1 VSLGD
6 SEGGSPLRLLHV
18 ARARLIPMGV
28 RSFRARLRAALVV
41 AALAV
46 GCGASDEEDFRLAA
60 QALTAARESVEQAQ
74 RAVEERRAR
83 LEVSQAERQLREAEE
98 RLREA
103 ESRVDLKATDAALFR
118 AVQRRL
124 LEDERLR
131 HVAVDADVR
140 RGVVELRGSVPDEH
154 TAAAAVEVA
163 RSVPG
168 VMRVESRVGIASEQR
183 AEED

>member
-1 VSLGD
+1 
-6 SEGGSPLRLLHV
+6 
-18 ARARLIPMGV
+18 
-28 RSFRARLRAALVV
+28 
-41 AALAV
+41 
-46 GCGASDEEDFRLAA
+46 
-60 QALTAARESVEQAQ
+60 
-74 RAVEERRAR
+74 
-83 LEVSQAERQLREAEE
+83 
-98 RLREA
+98 
-103 ESRVDLKATDAALFR
+103 VDLKATDAALFR

-140 RGVVELRGSVPDEH
+140 WGVVELRGSVPDEH

>member
-1 VSLGD
+1 
-6 SEGGSPLRLLHV
+6 
-18 ARARLIPMGV
+18 MGV
-28 RSFRARLRAALVV
+28 RSFRVRLRAVLVV
-41 AALAV
+41 AALAA
-46 GCGASDEEDFRLAA
+46 GCDGGDEADFRLAA

-83 LEVSQAERQLREAEE
+83 LEVSQAELAEAERQLREAEE

-118 AVQRRL
+118 AVQKRL

-131 HVAVDADVR
+131 HVAIDADVR
-140 RGVVELRGSVPDEH
+140 RGVVELRGSVPDER
-154 TAAAAVEVA
+154 TAAAALEVA

-168 VMRVESRVGIASEQR
+168 VMRVENRVNVAG
-183 AEED
+183 AERPGED